1 MPRQARTTSA
11 IINQQSIKGRR
22 DRNIETLNNQQSII
36 SHQSSSNICYGS
48 GVPVPLTPFE
58 DLKNVFSKEKR
69 LALSHYKIKKLLKE
83 KGISFCKTPQRV
95 IFTVDECQRII
106 EDWNESK
113 GKDFAQKIVSK
124 YNYDFESIDEGTGT
138 IKGIKNHR
146 DNRYYGQSCL
156 MHILSLIKN
165 RKPLLYRIAI

>member
-1 MPRQARTTSA
+1 M
-11 IINQQSIKGRR
+11 
-22 DRNIETLNNQQSII
+22 
-36 SHQSSSNICYGS
+36 
-48 GVPVPLTPFE
+48 
-58 DLKNVFSKEKR
+58 
-69 LALSHYKIKKLLKE
+69 
-83 KGISFCKTPQRV
+83 
-95 IFTVDECQRII
+95 DECQRII

-138 IKGIKNHR
+138 IKGTKNHR

-165 RKPLLYRIAI
+165 PNPPINSEWVNYTNQPAPKVKLSKKLGEVQKIPPSMEAVFGKPFLKEEDWKIQNINQ